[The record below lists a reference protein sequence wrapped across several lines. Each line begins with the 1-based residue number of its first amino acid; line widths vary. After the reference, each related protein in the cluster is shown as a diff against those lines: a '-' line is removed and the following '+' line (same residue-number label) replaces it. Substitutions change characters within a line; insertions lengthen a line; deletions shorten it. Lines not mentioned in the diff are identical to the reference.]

1 MTLSWGLAPVVSVLR
16 IVISISFCCGVS
28 ADSPLGPWPCAR
40 AVRRTH
46 TLTHLHI
53 HVHGVS
59 NASLG
64 RCKACPST
72 VVSRPKNGTLKALS
86 GARNTDT
93 KVAHVGRLRPK
104 HIWWMVV
111 GARPVG
117 PQTGRASRAPLDS
130 GCAAIG
136 RGVPGPR
143 LHFVGRNRPTRATWV
158 CRRRGAPQPDR
169 QAFFGG
175 AHAPARPALWRTPR
189 V

>member
-1 MTLSWGLAPVVSVLR
+1 MTAGLAPRRHDPKLGASPSSKCFKNRYFNLFLLRSVGGQPPRTLAMR
-16 IVISISFCCGVS
+16 
-28 ADSPLGPWPCAR
+28 AR
-40 AVRRTH
+40 RPPHTH
-46 TLTHLHI
+46 TLAHLHI

-93 KVAHVGRLRPK
+93 KVARVGRLRPK
-104 HIWWMVV
+104 HIC

-130 GCAAIG
+130 GCSPKGGAC
-136 RGVPGPR
+136 RGVGAPKKR
-143 LHFVGRNRPTRATWV
+143 LSVRLGGARRRHTKVARVGRLRPKHTSPV
-158 CRRRGAPQPDR
+158 
-169 QAFFGG
+169 
-175 AHAPARPALWRTPR
+175 
-189 V
+189 

>member
-86 GARNTDT
+86 GARNTD
-93 KVAHVGRLRPK
+93 AHSVYPPLG
-104 HIWWMVV
+104 
-111 GARPVG
+111 G
-117 PQTGRASRAPLDS
+117 P
-130 GCAAIG
+130 
-136 RGVPGPR
+136 
-143 LHFVGRNRPTRATWV
+143 
-158 CRRRGAPQPDR
+158 RRGAAGGRFHRHGGMPTRHLVDVR
-169 QAFFGG
+169 AVQAPWGPVRRMG
-175 AHAPARPALWRTPR
+175 CLRSDQKRATRTPEASCTLAYIAAGPARACASPSGSRGGVGR
-189 V
+189 EN